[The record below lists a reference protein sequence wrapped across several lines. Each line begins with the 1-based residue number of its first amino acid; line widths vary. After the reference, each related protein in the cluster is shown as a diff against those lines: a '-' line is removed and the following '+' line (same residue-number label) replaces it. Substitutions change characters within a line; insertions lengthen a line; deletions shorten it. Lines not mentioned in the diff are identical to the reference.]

1 MDDLDTLRQR
11 IDELDDRILE
21 ILNERARVVLE
32 IGKAKQDRQAEFR
45 VPAREQE
52 ICRRLEVANPGP
64 FPNEALRAVY
74 REIFSASLSLERPLH
89 VAYLGPKATFTHQAC
104 LQHFG
109 FSAQYLPVHSIKEV
123 FDEVERGRA
132 QYGVVPVENST
143 EGVVNYTLDMFIDS
157 ELKITAEILLE
168 VTHHLMNR
176 SGRRGEIRKIYS
188 HPQAAAQCRTWLE
201 KQMPETPILEVSS
214 TAHAAELAAEEPA
227 AAAIAGEMAAML
239 YGLEIV
245 QRRIEDQINNFTR
258 FLIIGAQSP
267 PPTGNDKTSLM
278 FSIKDRVGAL
288 YAMLQPFAEA
298 GINLTRLDARPSRK
312 RVWDYVFFLDLEGHA
327 EEANVRAALDQLRQE
342 CLFLKVLGSYP
353 REEIRT

>member
-1 MDDLDTLRQR
+1 MDDLHKLRQR

-21 ILNERARVVLE
+21 LLNDRARVVLE
-32 IGKAKQDRQAEFR
+32 IGKAKLDQQVEFR

-52 ICRRLEVANPGP
+52 ICRRLESANPGP

-176 SGRRGEIRKIYS
+176 SGRREEIRKIYS
-188 HPQAAAQCRTWLE
+188 HPQAAAQCRQWLE
-201 KQMPETPILEVSS
+201 GQMPETPILEVSS

-258 FLIIGAQSP
+258 FLIIGEQSP
-267 PPTGNDKTSLM
+267 PPTGNDKTSIM

-288 YAMLQPFAEA
+288 FTMLEPFAMA

-327 EEANVRAALDQLRQE
+327 EEENVRAALERLRQE

-353 REEIRT
+353 REGGKA